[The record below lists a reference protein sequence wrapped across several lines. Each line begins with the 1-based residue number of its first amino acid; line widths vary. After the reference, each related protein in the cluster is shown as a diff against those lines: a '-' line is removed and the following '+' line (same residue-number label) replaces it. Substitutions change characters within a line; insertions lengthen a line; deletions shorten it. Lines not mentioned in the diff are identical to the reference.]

1 MSLRVCRN
9 RCIFLFIC
17 SVVGVVTGP
26 LGAEPASAQADFLF
40 FDEPV
45 FTSPARRSSRALRQ
59 RQRSAKE
66 RAHHRTRIAGAP
78 PPAPTDVKTAA
89 ASPEPPLF
97 VVVSIADQQA
107 SVYNRDGLVA
117 RSMISTGVPG
127 HPTPKGVFT
136 IIGRERYH
144 RSNIYS
150 GAPMPLMQR
159 ITWSG
164 IAMHVGVVPG
174 RPASHGCIR
183 LPAAFAAKLWGM
195 TRIGERVIISPRE
208 VTPID
213 FAHPL
218 LPAPKMIALTY
229 AGQAPSPGATVPWAS
244 PKDFAEQLKA
254 RAVADAAA
262 AAKTVKEAA
271 AAVVQLQEEVARAAA
286 ERQAAEAMQAS
297 ALSKAGRAMASLDA
311 ARAGKDKQSQVSAR
325 LNAMDAPPIGKAD
338 ADRLPSEPTEAAAA
352 TARLE
357 MANSA
362 FAAKDGQLTD
372 ALKRLSDATAAS
384 QASANAE
391 ADARRRLTP
400 VSVLISRKDHRI
412 YVRQGLAPLFDAPIS
427 VRDPDAPFGS
437 HVFIATA
444 ADGTSLRWSVVSLP
458 QQEPRERS
466 KVRPEQIEPQS
477 IDVSVRNVSGPAEA
491 LERVGMTDDIRDR
504 IAERLWIGG
513 SIIVSDQPL
522 SGETGNVGTD
532 ITVKMR

>member
-1 MSLRVCRN
+1 MSLRVWLN
-9 RCIFLFIC
+9 RLFIC
-17 SVVGVVTGP
+17 SVLGVLTSA
-26 LGAEPASAQADFLF
+26 LGAEPATAQADFF
-40 FDEPV
+40 FFGEPA
-45 FTSPARRSSRALRQ
+45 FTWPARRSSRALRQ
-59 RQRSAKE
+59 RQRSARE
-66 RAHHRTRIAGAP
+66 RAHHKVKTADAP
-78 PPAPTDVKTAA
+78 RPGPSDVKTEAA
-89 ASPEPPLF
+89 NPEPPLF
-97 VVVSIADQQA
+97 VVVSIANQQA

-127 HPTPKGVFT
+127 HPTPTGVFT

-195 TRIGERVIISPRE
+195 TKIGERVIISPSE
-208 VTPID
+208 VTPTD

-218 LPAPKMIALTY
+218 LPAPKMAAPTY
-229 AGQAPSPGATVPWAS
+229 AEQGSPPGPTVALAN
-244 PKDFAEQLKA
+244 PKDFTEQLKA
-254 RAVADAAA
+254 KAVADAAA
-262 AAKTVKEAA
+262 AAKTVKAA
-271 AAVVQLQEEVARAAA
+271 VAAVVQLQEEVARAAA

-297 ALSKAGRAMASLDA
+297 ALSKAGRAMASVDA
-311 ARAGKDKQSQVSAR
+311 ARAGKDRQSAGLAR
-325 LNAMDAPPIGKAD
+325 LNALDAPPIGKAD
-338 ADRLPSEPTEAAAA
+338 ADRLRSQPTEAAAA

-357 MANSA
+357 AANAA

-372 ALKRLSDATAAS
+372 ALRRLSDATAAS
-384 QASANAE
+384 QAAANAE
-391 ADARRRLTP
+391 AEARRRLMP

-427 VRDPDAPFGS
+427 VRDPDAPLGS

-458 QQEPRERS
+458 QQERSSERRRIRLEQT
-466 KVRPEQIEPQS
+466 RPQI
-477 IDVSVRNVSGPAEA
+477 IDASVRNVSGPAEA
-491 LERVGMTDDIRDR
+491 LERIEMTDDVRDR
-504 IAERLWIGG
+504 IAERLWVGG

-532 ITVKMR
+532 ITVKLR